1 MSHVDPLPE
10 ELATLRTA
18 AAAAHSAN
26 AAHVDSIL
34 SRLERARHLL
44 ADTHASPGDELLS
57 LGSYLKTT
65 NADSAAAHKDWGTAV
80 AKLQKSV
87 DKVRSLCP
95 LSSQLSRL
103 IMFVS
108 TCTEIRPSTSPALPA
123 SSATRPR
130 AFLRTSVPPCPRPQV
145 RLRSRF
151 RLDFRCS
158 SRLRCTFSLTF
169 RLTGSDRRLERN
181 HRESSRPDWR
191 VRLA

>member
-1 MSHVDPLPE
+1 MAHVDPLPE

-95 LSSQLSRL
+95 FSSQLSRL
-103 IMFVS
+103 IILAS
-108 TCTEIRPSTSPALPA
+108 TCSEIRPSTSPALPA

-130 AFLRTSVPPCPRPQV
+130 AFLRTSLSPCSRPQV
-145 RLRSRF
+145 RLRSRI

-158 SRLRCTFSLTF
+158 SRLRCTFSPTF
-169 RLTGSDRRLERN
+169 RLTGSDRRPERN
-181 HRESSRPDWR
+181 HRDSSRPDWR
-191 VRLA
+191 VRLT